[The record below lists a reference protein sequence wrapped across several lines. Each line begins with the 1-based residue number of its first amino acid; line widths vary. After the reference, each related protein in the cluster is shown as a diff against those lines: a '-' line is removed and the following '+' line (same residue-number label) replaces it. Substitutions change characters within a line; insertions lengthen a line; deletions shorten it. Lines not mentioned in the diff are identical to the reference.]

1 MVCLIDEVIYGML
14 QFIYKKIFFVG
25 IRIAQIEIKRNA
37 KIRNLLIIIGKEGI
51 QRIKYKL
58 FFCLLM
64 TE

>member
-1 MVCLIDEVIYGML
+1 ML

-37 KIRNLLIIIGKEGI
+37 KILNLLIIIGKEGI

-58 FFCLLM
+58 FSCLLM